1 VKNVVPV
8 RGVTNATTI
17 PMDAIRFDEDHQRVC
32 LPDVLGY
39 MLNRH
44 AADHLT
50 KRETRRAKDN
60 GMTQLIASFQRPDRQ
75 VFKPRESNSR
85 SVQLAYLQ
93 CPSEFVQ
100 IATEYLQYY
109 IEATKSTGKQSSV
122 LPKLWCNLKLFHSK
136 FEQCF
141 QNMWT
146 TAPLLGDAELQYSDL
161 LANINFALTKVKALK

>member
-1 VKNVVPV
+1 
-8 RGVTNATTI
+8 
-17 PMDAIRFDEDHQRVC
+17 MDAIRFDDEDHQRLC
-32 LPDVLGY
+32 LLDVLVF
-39 MLNRH
+39 MLNRR
-44 AADHLT
+44 ANHLT
-50 KRETRRAKDN
+50 KRETQRAKEN
-60 GMTQLIASFQRPDRQ
+60 GMSQLIASFQRPDRQ

-85 SVQLAYLQ
+85 SVRLAYIQ

-122 LPKLWCNLKLFHSK
+122 LPKLWCNLKLFYSK

-146 TAPLLGDAELQYSDL
+146 TAPLLGDAELQYSEL
-161 LANINFALTKVKALK
+161 PCRNVNVALTKVNALK